1 MHQLL
6 FILVLGATYCN
17 AAEDDDSFSIGLG
30 VLSPSYKQTVG
41 KENVKVSFD
50 QKENGQFS
58 YSIGDPKT
66 GYNSYLSFG
75 GASANSA
82 GNQAASPA
90 AHSAPAVPSYSA
102 PAASAGYSAPAAP
115 SYAAPAAPAAGYQ
128 PTSFVNNP
136 NYGSPSG
143 YGAPAAGYSG
153 SQGQA
158 YNSYPSSG
166 GAGSY
171 ANGAGSYGNGA
182 GSYANGAGSYG
193 NGAGSYGS
201 GAAPAR
207 QPEDSSMIIPAGF
220 SYHATEGQ
228 AFLRNQAEVR
238 QPAAGNILP
247 AGFSYHATEGQSF
260 LRNGGSPNFMVA
272 DEKRSAGLGPAE
284 QSFYQNAGSNSQQ
297 GGRGLANG
305 LVGYGPGG
313 PSSGNVPIGGYAGPQ
328 GTFREHGGHQ

>member
-6 FILVLGATYCN
+6 FILVLGAAYCN

-90 AHSAPAVPSYSA
+90 AYSAPAAPSYSAPAAPSYSA

-115 SYAAPAAPAAGYQ
+115 SYAAPAAGYQ
-128 PTSFVNNP
+128 PTGFANAP
-136 NYGSPSG
+136 NYGSSSG
-143 YGAPAAGYSG
+143 YGAPSPAAGYSG

-158 YNSYPSSG
+158 YNSYPSS
-166 GAGSY
+166 S
-171 ANGAGSYGNGA
+171 
-182 GSYANGAGSYG
+182 
-193 NGAGSYGS
+193 GAGSYGS

-207 QPEDSSMIIPAGF
+207 QPEDSSMILPAGF

-272 DEKRSAGLGPAE
+272 DEKRSSGLGIAE
-284 QSFYQNAGSNSQQ
+284 QSFYRNAGSNSQQ
-297 GGRGLANG
+297 GGRGLVNG

>member
-6 FILVLGATYCN
+6 FVLILAAAYCN

-75 GASANSA
+75 GTAGSAA
-82 GNQAASPA
+82 GNQAANPA
-90 AHSAPAVPSYSA
+90 AYAG
-102 PAASAGYSAPAAP
+102 PAASGGYSAPAAP

-128 PTSFVNNP
+128 PSGFINSP

-143 YGAPAAGYSG
+143 YGAPSPVAGYSG
-153 SQGQA
+153 NQGQA
-158 YNSYPSSG
+158 YNSYSS
-166 GAGSY
+166 S
-171 ANGAGSYGNGA
+171 
-182 GSYANGAGSYG
+182 

-228 AFLRNQAEVR
+228 AFLRNQAELR

-272 DEKRSAGLGPAE
+272 DEKRSSGLGPAE
-284 QSFYQNAGSNSQQ
+284 QSFYRNAASNSQQ
-297 GGRGLANG
+297 GGPGIVNG

-313 PSSGNVPIGGYAGPQ
+313 PARGNVQIGGYAGPQ
-328 GTFREHGGHQ
+328 GTFKEHGGHQ